1 MARKQDRFAQAAA
14 QQVEVLG
21 RKVKLPPAC
30 IRCAD
35 ADPEGYNFLK
45 SIHRHLVGWKP
56 S

>member
-1 MARKQDRFAQAAA
+1 MARKQDRFAQAAV

-21 RKVKLPPAC
+21 RKVKLPPAY

-35 ADPEGYNFLK
+35 TDSEGYDFLK
-45 SIHRHLVGWKP
+45 SIHQQQVARKL

>member
-21 RKVKLPPAC
+21 RKVKLPPAY
-30 IRCAD
+30 IRCTD
-35 ADPEGYNFLK
+35 TDSDGYDFLK
-45 SIHRHLVGWKP
+45 SIHRHLVGWKL